1 MAQVLLGN
9 RESLQQNIDTNI
21 VSAYNNSIENN
32 LIGGGPNGGAETYG
46 NGIAR
51 EGLRLGRDGAE
62 ADSVISDGREADGRG
77 NLQVSGIVL
86 LSQEAQ
92 NTLLILKDEYNKYKV
107 NI

>member
-21 VSAYNNSIENN
+21 ISAYNNSIENN
-32 LIGGGPNGGAETYG
+32 LIGGDPNGGAETDG

-62 ADSVISDGREADGRG
+62 ADSVIPDGREADGRG

-92 NTLLILKDEYNKYKV
+92 NTLLILNDEYNKYKV

>member
-1 MAQVLLGN
+1 M
-9 RESLQQNIDTNI
+9 
-21 VSAYNNSIENN
+21 
-32 LIGGGPNGGAETYG
+32 NGGAETDG

-62 ADSVISDGREADGRG
+62 ADSVISYGREAVGRG

-92 NTLLILKDEYNKYKV
+92 NTLKARGVDIVETLLFCPLLVDFKLTI
-107 NI
+107 

>member
-32 LIGGGPNGGAETYG
+32 LIGGDPNGGAETDG
-46 NGIAR
+46 NGTAG

-62 ADSVISDGREADGRG
+62 ADSVISG
-77 NLQVSGIVL
+77 
-86 LSQEAQ
+86 
-92 NTLLILKDEYNKYKV
+92 
-107 NI
+107 

>member
-32 LIGGGPNGGAETYG
+32 LTGGDPNGGAETDG

-62 ADSVISDGREADGRG
+62 ADSIISD
-77 NLQVSGIVL
+77 
-86 LSQEAQ
+86 
-92 NTLLILKDEYNKYKV
+92 
-107 NI
+107 

>member
-32 LIGGGPNGGAETYG
+32 LIVGDHDGGAETNG
-46 NGIAR
+46 NGIAWD
-51 EGLRLGRDGAE
+51 GLWLGRDGAE
-62 ADSVISDGREADGRG
+62 ADSVISDWREADGRG

-92 NTLLILKDEYNKYKV
+92 NTLLILNDEYNKYKV